1 MRSYLIILFF
11 VVCCNGCARGK
22 YFVADIFRKG
32 DTENLQELTLDT
44 TYHYYLRE
52 VYRDKNQRMENVLK
66 SNVSKNDTANKTRI
80 EIEYLLISRM
90 HKIVIYI
97 STIPDI
103 YEHYYSS
110 NLPGDSLINAYDFNT
125 FHFGCFDEQGESIF
139 FRSPDGKKMLT
150 WDIRPF
156 VNEVYP
162 EKLTIREIAI
172 QKNGDL
178 QNVVLVNRALAE
190 PITFIHQKN
199 GMIIFKVRPRTDA
212 PVAIDSSLSRLMF
225 QKLYFKQVN
234 NGYNLYFRFDKNI
247 ANSTDSA
254 IGFGRRKI
262 RYSLF

>member
-1 MRSYLIILFF
+1 MKAAVTILLSVFF
-11 VVCCNGCARGK
+11 ISACSRAK

-32 DTENLQELTLDT
+32 DTGNLQELTLDT

-52 VYRDKNQRMENVLK
+52 VYKDKNQRMENVLK
-66 SNVSKNDTANKTRI
+66 SNVSKSDTANKTRI
-80 EIEYLLISRM
+80 EMEYLLISRK
-90 HKIVIYI
+90 HKTAIYI

-103 YEHYYSS
+103 YQHYYSS

-125 FHFGCFDEQGESIF
+125 FHFGSFDEQGESIF
-139 FRSPDGKKMLT
+139 FKSPDGKRILT

-156 VNEVYP
+156 VNESYP

-178 QNVVLVNRALAE
+178 QNVILINRALAE

-199 GMIIFKVRPRTDA
+199 EMIIFKVRPRTDA

-225 QKLYFKQVN
+225 QKLYFKQVKK
-234 NGYNLYFRFDKNI
+234 GYNLYFRFDKKI
-247 ANSTDSA
+247 PNSSDSA
-254 IGFGRRKI
+254 IGFDHRKI